1 MINMAEEEGKPIFVR
16 VGNPQAQRP
25 TIIQPNV
32 DRINQT
38 LSQINNV
45 ISSLQ
50 QARPRIL
57 QQAIFNR
64 LEMLNQKLQA
74 LNFQPVQQKQE
85 EKKPETVKCPYCEA
99 EVPLGS
105 KFCPNCGYKL
115 EAERPRYGLRR

>member
-1 MINMAEEEGKPIFVR
+1 MAEEEGKPIFVR
-16 VGNPQAQRP
+16 VDNPQAQRP

-57 QQAIFNR
+57 QQAIANR
-64 LEMLNQKLQA
+64 LQMLNEKLQA
-74 LNFQPVQQKQE
+74 LNVQPKKE
-85 EKKPETVKCPYCEA
+85 EPKPETVKCPNCGA

-105 KFCPNCGYKL
+105 KFCSNCGYRL
-115 EAERPRYGLRR
+115 EVERPRYGLRR

>member
-1 MINMAEEEGKPIFVR
+1 MINMAEEEEKPIFVR
-16 VGNPQAQRP
+16 IGKQAQIQKP
-25 TIIQPNV
+25 IIQPNV

-57 QQAIFNR
+57 QQAIANR

-74 LNFQPVQQKQE
+74 LNIQPIQQKQE
-85 EKKPETVKCPYCEA
+85 EKKPETVKCPYCGA

-105 KFCPNCGYKL
+105 KFCSNCGYRL
-115 EAERPRYGLRR
+115 EVERPKYGLRR

>member
-1 MINMAEEEGKPIFVR
+1 MTEEEVEASRPIFVR

-32 DRINQT
+32 ERVNQT
-38 LSQINNV
+38 LSQINNI

-57 QQAIFNR
+57 QQAIANR
-64 LEMLNQKLQA
+64 LEMLNQKLQL
-74 LNFQPVQQKQE
+74 LNVQQKQE
-85 EKKPETVKCPYCEA
+85 EKKPETVECPYCGEEIPKEA
-99 EVPLGS
+99 

>member
-1 MINMAEEEGKPIFVR
+1 MSKEEVEASRPIFVR

-57 QQAIFNR
+57 QQAIVNR

-74 LNFQPVQQKQE
+74 LNIQPIQKKQE
-85 EKKPETVKCPYCEA
+85 EPKPETVKCPYCEA
-99 EVPLGS
+99 EIPKDA
-105 KFCPNCGYKL
+105 KFCPNCGYRL
-115 EAERPRYGLRR
+115 EVERPRYGLRR

>member
-1 MINMAEEEGKPIFVR
+1 MINMAEEEEKPIFVR

-38 LSQINNV
+38 LSQLNNI

-57 QQAIFNR
+57 QQAIANR

-74 LNFQPVQQKQE
+74 LNIQPIQQKQE
-85 EKKPETVKCPYCEA
+85 EKKPETVKCPNCGA

-105 KFCPNCGYKL
+105 KFCPNCGYRL
-115 EAERPRYGLRR
+115 EVERPKYGLRR